1 MTEINNLQQGS
12 DMDFIRKIKECRR
25 NCDGIMNDTKMILNR
40 KITIPEIITHNIK
53 IVGNVWHLKTIEVS
67 LKEKVTTKTQSDVT
81 PREQPQTKPAK
92 QQVLRPRPRQTG
104 KDIEL
109 NNLELLSEIKPIE
122 TVDMIHPLEVVSVG
136 DGTVILV
143 DKELK
148 YLQRINTE
156 GNIVKIYQVTLSQQ
170 AYFKSACVY
179 GKYLFV
185 ATSDNVITK
194 MLLDGSGFN
203 IEYKPEGVRT
213 ISYISAIGDNFIL
226 ISEGEWNS
234 RILEY
239 NTGTKQVIQR
249 VTSKLWSP
257 GKVRLILAGDNIKY
271 IVQYCQRVSNKW
283 VVIIYNRGWNLIS
296 TKDNDPDVLNVTP
309 GGKLLLVHNN
319 RIHEYSQ
326 EGWFISELLH
336 RYWFNCI
343 LNITYSG
350 GCLWVGVGKKSI
362 LLQNIYIKLTYYCIK
377 YEKNELFQ

>member
-1 MTEINNLQQGS
+1 
-12 DMDFIRKIKECRR
+12 
-25 NCDGIMNDTKMILNR
+25 MILNR
-40 KITIPEIITHNIK
+40 KITIPEITTRNII

-104 KDIEL
+104 KDNEL
-109 NNLELLSEIKPIE
+109 KNLELLSEIKPGE
-122 TVDMIHPLEVVSVG
+122 TLDMRNPLEVVSVG

-170 AYFKSACVY
+170 AYCKSASVY

-213 ISYISAIGDNFIL
+213 INYISAIGDNVIL
-226 ISEGEWNS
+226 ISEGGYPV

-239 NTGTKQVIQR
+239 NTETNKVIQR
-249 VTSKLWSP
+249 VRFIGFP
-257 GKVRLILAGDNIKY
+257 PRVNMVQAGGGTKY
-271 IVQYCQRVSNKW
+271 IVKYYQGASSKW
-283 VVIIYNRGWNLIS
+283 VGNIYNRDWNLIS
-296 TKDNDPDVLNVTP
+296 TTDIDPDVLTVTP
-309 GGKLLLVHNN
+309 GGKLLLVSDN
-319 RIHEYSQ
+319 RIQEYSQ
-326 EGWFISELLH
+326 EGRFIRELLDK
-336 RYWFNCI
+336 YKFS
-343 LNITYSG
+343 NIQDITCSG
-350 GCLWVGVGKKSI
+350 RCLWV
-362 LLQNIYIKLTYYCIK
+362 L
-377 YEKNELFQ
+377 EKNPDVTSGIIKIFHTS